1 MTSATVIRTIAAI
14 FLFILTGFAGVLPPI
29 LFKKWRQKKPGQV
42 LSSID
47 KNFKTKRWFNYKN
60 IMKIFMFFGG
70 GILLATCFCH
80 LIPEVREDWNNYL
93 KYKKEHEENHSKSD
107 DELESHD
114 HNHSLPHVELSVCFG
129 FFVIYLLEELIHTFV
144 GHHHQTDEHDVDES
158 VAGESSE
165 SHADYDMES
174 YCETIP
180 DSGNCSPVV
189 SSENIMSS
197 TPGITFEKTL
207 ESSISNTLRKDKKF
221 PRKSM
226 RFLQGLV
233 VIVAFSAHS
242 IFDGVA
248 IGLQEQSSRIWTM
261 FFAISSHKL
270 VVSFA
275 VGMQLFEK
283 TQSMRVTAALMS
295 LFSIMSPVGIF
306 IVLLSES
313 YVSGNQSPLMI
324 LLSAVATG
332 TILYIVF
339 FEILQRDTDH
349 EKIGQP
355 PPPKLFGL
363 LLYSSMLVGFLFM
376 LLLTVLL

>member
-1 MTSATVIRTIAAI
+1 MASATDIRIIAAI
-14 FLFILTGFAGVLPPI
+14 LLFILTIFTGVLPPV
-29 LFKKWRQKKPGQV
+29 LFKKWRQKKIAQEF
-42 LSSID
+42 SSID
-47 KNFKTKRWFNYKN
+47 KNHQTRRWFNYKN
-60 IMKIFMFFGG
+60 IMDIFMFFGG

-80 LIPEVREDWNNYL
+80 LIPEVREDWNRYL
-93 KYKKEHEENHSKSD
+93 KSEKQHENNHSKSH
-107 DELESHD
+107 DELASHD
-114 HNHSLPHVELSVCFG
+114 HKHSLPHVELSVCFG

-144 GHHHQTDEHDVDES
+144 GHHHQTNENDADES
-158 VAGESSE
+158 VAGESSQ

-174 YCETIP
+174 YCETIT

-197 TPGITFEKTL
+197 TPGIIFEKTL
-207 ESSISNTLRKDKKF
+207 QSSISNTSRKDKKL

-226 RFLQGLV
+226 RFVQGLV

-242 IFDGVA
+242 VFDGVA
-248 IGLQEQSSRIWTM
+248 VGLQEQSSRIWTT
-261 FFAISSHKL
+261 FFAICSHKL

-283 TQSMRVTAALMS
+283 TQSMRVTAGLMS

-313 YVSGNQSPLMI
+313 YVSGNQSPFMI

-339 FEILQRDTDH
+339 FEILQRDQDH
-349 EKIGQP
+349 EKMGQ

-363 LLYSSMLVGFLFM
+363 FLYTSMLVGFLFM